1 MIVLDTH
8 AWLWLRSDPARLSD
22 GTRAAIAAAD
32 GLGVCTISCWELGM
46 LVRAGRVRLDRDART
61 WIRQALAFERMA
73 AIPLTADAAVTAAL
87 LPDHFP
93 GDPADRIIYATALG
107 LGARLVTRDE
117 RISSFD
123 PPRTLW

>member
-1 MIVLDTH
+1 VIVLDTH
-8 AWLWLRSDPARLSD
+8 AWLWMQADPARMSDPAR
-22 GTRAAIAAAD
+22 AAIETAD
-32 GLGVCTISCWELGM
+32 RIGVCTISCWEIAM
-46 LVRAGRVRLDRDART
+46 LVRAGRIRMDRDART
-61 WIRQALAFERMA
+61 WIRQALASERLE
-73 AIPLTADAAVTAAL
+73 AIPLTAVAAVTAAL
-87 LPDHFP
+87 LPAGFP